1 MREVFHQSLEDLQN
15 RLVEI
20 ADLVTVSIDKAT
32 RAFAT
37 SDVALAE
44 EVIAD
49 DAKIDELAV
58 ALDEQAIE
66 ILARQQPVAR
76 DLRIVV
82 TALRVSASLERMG
95 DMSEHISQL
104 ARLRFPERAV
114 PKGLKG
120 TFTKMGELDVEIAR
134 TLSELLR
141 TQDLRLADA
150 IRNTDDDIDELHASV
165 FEKVLSD
172 NWKGE
177 ATATVDATLAS
188 RYHER
193 FADHAVAVAKKVVYL
208 ATGDWHVDEED
219 IALAVEQQELGHA
232 CADVTKAGCPRASGL
247 RHMVLTSCPGPR
259 RRQHRRQRPPGRGS
273 GRGRW
278 GRCSRR
284 ARTPA
289 GCRWGC

>member
-1 MREVFHQSLEDLQN
+1 MREVFHQSLEELQSQ
-15 RLVEI
+15 LAEI
-20 ADLVTVSIDKAT
+20 ADLVTVAIQKAT
-32 RAFAT
+32 TAFAE

-49 DAKIDELAV
+49 DAKIDDLAG

-76 DLRIVV
+76 DLRIVI

-95 DMSEHISQL
+95 DMAEHIAQL

-120 TFTKMGELDVEIAR
+120 TFRRMGELDVQIAG
-134 TLSELLR
+134 TLADLLR
-141 TQDLRLADA
+141 TQDLRFADD
-150 IRNTDDDIDELHASV
+150 IRNADDDVDELHASV

-208 ATGDWHVDEED
+208 ATGDWAVQEED
-219 IALAVEQQELGHA
+219 IALAAEAQSSAAPSAPG
-232 CADVTKAGCPRASGL
+232 ASA
-247 RHMVLTSCPGPR
+247 P
-259 RRQHRRQRPPGRGS
+259 
-273 GRGRW
+273 
-278 GRCSRR
+278 
-284 ARTPA
+284 
-289 GCRWGC
+289 

>member
-1 MREVFHQSLEDLQN
+1 MREVFHQSLEDLQSGI
-15 RLVEI
+15 VEI

-49 DAKIDELAV
+49 DANIDKLAV
-58 ALDEQAIE
+58 ALDELAIE

-95 DMSEHISQL
+95 DMSEHIAQL
-104 ARLRFPERAV
+104 ARLRFPERAI
-114 PKGLKG
+114 PRGLKG
-120 TFTKMGELDVEIAR
+120 TFVKMGELDVEISR
-134 TLSELLR
+134 TLSDLLR
-141 TQDLRLADA
+141 TGDLRFADT
-150 IRNTDDDIDELHASV
+150 IRNADDDVDELHASV

-193 FADHAVAVAKKVVYL
+193 FADHAVAVAKKMVYL
-208 ATGDWHVDEED
+208 ATGDWRVSEAE
-219 IALAVEQQELGHA
+219 IALAVEQQRELGHA
-232 CADVTKAGCPRASGL
+232 
-247 RHMVLTSCPGPR
+247 
-259 RRQHRRQRPPGRGS
+259 
-273 GRGRW
+273 
-278 GRCSRR
+278 
-284 ARTPA
+284 
-289 GCRWGC
+289 

>member
-1 MREVFHQSLEDLQN
+1 MREVFHQSLEELQTQ
-15 RLVEI
+15 LAEI
-20 ADLVTVSIDKAT
+20 ADLVTVAIQKAT
-32 RAFAT
+32 TAFAE

-76 DLRIVV
+76 DLRIVI

-95 DMSEHISQL
+95 DMAEHIAQL

-120 TFTKMGELDVEIAR
+120 TFRRMGELDVQIAG
-134 TLSELLR
+134 TLAELLR
-141 TQDLRLADA
+141 TQNLRFADE
-150 IRNTDDDIDELHASV
+150 IRNADDDVDELHASV

-208 ATGDWHVDEED
+208 ATGDWAVQEED
-219 IALAVEQQELGHA
+219 IALAAEAQSS
-232 CADVTKAGCPRASGL
+232 VT
-247 RHMVLTSCPGPR
+247 
-259 RRQHRRQRPPGRGS
+259 PP
-273 GRGRW
+273 
-278 GRCSRR
+278 
-284 ARTPA
+284 APPA
-289 GCRWGC
+289 F

>member
-1 MREVFHQSLEDLQN
+1 MACSSSATASSSMRASSAMTSSASATSLVANE
-15 RLVEI
+15 RV
-20 ADLVTVSIDKAT
+20 AFSIDKAT

-76 DLRIVV
+76 DLRVVV

-95 DMSEHISQL
+95 DMSEHIAQL
-104 ARLRFPERAV
+104 ARLRFPERAI

-120 TFTKMGELDVEIAR
+120 TFTRMGELDVEIAR

-141 TQDLRLADA
+141 TQDLRLADT
-150 IRNTDDDIDELHASV
+150 IRNADDDVDELHASV

-177 ATATVDATLAS
+177 AGATVDATLAS

-208 ATGDWHVDEED
+208 ATGDWAVDEED
-219 IALAVEQQELGHA
+219 IALAVEAQAEA
-232 CADVTKAGCPRASGL
+232 EAGSGL
-247 RHMVLTSCPGPR
+247 
-259 RRQHRRQRPPGRGS
+259 
-273 GRGRW
+273 
-278 GRCSRR
+278 
-284 ARTPA
+284 A
-289 GCRWGC
+289 

>member
-95 DMSEHISQL
+95 DMSEHIAQL
-104 ARLRFPERAV
+104 ARLRFPERAI

-120 TFTKMGELDVEIAR
+120 TFVKMGELDVEVAR
-134 TLSELLR
+134 TLTELLR
-141 TQDLRLADA
+141 TEDLALVETLRNLDDQLDDRHLA
-150 IRNTDDDIDELHASV
+150 V

-172 NWKGE
+172 NWQGE
-177 ATATVDATLAS
+177 AAATVDATLAS
-188 RYHER
+188 RYLER
-193 FADHAVAVAKKVVYL
+193 FADHAVSVAKKVAYL
-208 ATGDWHVDEED
+208 ATGDWTPDTNT
-219 IALAVEQQELGHA
+219 IAVIA
-232 CADVTKAGCPRASGL
+232 ASGEL
-247 RHMVLTSCPGPR
+247 LD
-259 RRQHRRQRPPGRGS
+259 
-273 GRGRW
+273 
-278 GRCSRR
+278 
-284 ARTPA
+284 
-289 GCRWGC
+289 

>member
-1 MREVFHQSLEDLQN
+1 MREVFHQSLEDLQS

-95 DMSEHISQL
+95 DMSEHIAQL
-104 ARLRFPERAV
+104 ARLRFPERAI

-120 TFTKMGELDVEIAR
+120 TFVKMGELDVEVAR
-134 TLSELLR
+134 TLAELLR
-141 TQDLRLADA
+141 TQDLRFADA
-150 IRNTDDDIDELHASV
+150 IRNADDDVDELHATV

-208 ATGDWHVDEED
+208 STGDWAVAED
-219 IALAVEQQELGHA
+219 DAPAA
-232 CADVTKAGCPRASGL
+232 AASG
-247 RHMVLTSCPGPR
+247 
-259 RRQHRRQRPPGRGS
+259 
-273 GRGRW
+273 
-278 GRCSRR
+278 SR
-284 ARTPA
+284 
-289 GCRWGC
+289 

>member
-1 MREVFHQSLEDLQN
+1 MREVFHQSLEDLQG

-49 DAKIDELAV
+49 DAKIDALAV
-58 ALDEQAIE
+58 TLDEQAIE

-95 DMSEHISQL
+95 DMSEHIAQL
-104 ARLRFPERAV
+104 ARLRFPERAI

-120 TFTKMGELDVEIAR
+120 TFVKMGELDVEISR

-141 TQDLRLADA
+141 TGDLRFADT
-150 IRNTDDDIDELHASV
+150 IRNADDDVDELHASV

-193 FADHAVAVAKKVVYL
+193 FADHAVAIAKKMVYL
-208 ATGDWHVDEED
+208 STGDWQVSEAE
-219 IALAVEQQELGHA
+219 IALAAEQQQEFGHA
-232 CADVTKAGCPRASGL
+232 
-247 RHMVLTSCPGPR
+247 
-259 RRQHRRQRPPGRGS
+259 
-273 GRGRW
+273 
-278 GRCSRR
+278 
-284 ARTPA
+284 
-289 GCRWGC
+289 

>member
-95 DMSEHISQL
+95 DMSEHIAQL
-104 ARLRFPERAV
+104 ARLRFPERAI

-120 TFTKMGELDVEIAR
+120 TFVKMGELDVEVAR

-141 TQDLRLADA
+141 TQDLRFADA
-150 IRNTDDDIDELHASV
+150 IRNADDDVDELHATV

-193 FADHAVAVAKKVVYL
+193 FADHAVSVARRVVYL
-208 ATGDWHVDEED
+208 VTGEYDGAVDHEDEED
-219 IALAVEQQELGHA
+219 R
-232 CADVTKAGCPRASGL
+232 ADEATLESRAG
-247 RHMVLTSCPGPR
+247 
-259 RRQHRRQRPPGRGS
+259 
-273 GRGRW
+273 
-278 GRCSRR
+278 
-284 ARTPA
+284 
-289 GCRWGC
+289 

>member
-1 MREVFHQSLEDLQN
+1 MREVFHQSLEDLQS

-20 ADLVTVSIDKAT
+20 ADLVTVAIDKAT

-49 DAKIDELAV
+49 DAKIDTLA
-58 ALDEQAIE
+58 ATLDEQAIE

-82 TALRVSASLERMG
+82 TALRVSASIERMG
-95 DMSEHISQL
+95 DMAEHIAQL
-104 ARLRFPERAV
+104 ARLRFPERAI

-120 TFTKMGELDVEIAR
+120 TFVKMGELDVEVSR

-141 TQDLRLADA
+141 TGDLRLADA
-150 IRNTDDDIDELHASV
+150 IRNADDDVDELHASV

-193 FADHAVAVAKKVVYL
+193 FADHAVAVAKKMVYL
-208 ATGDWHVDEED
+208 ATGDWQVSEAE
-219 IALAVEQQELGHA
+219 IALAVEQQQELGHA
-232 CADVTKAGCPRASGL
+232 
-247 RHMVLTSCPGPR
+247 
-259 RRQHRRQRPPGRGS
+259 
-273 GRGRW
+273 
-278 GRCSRR
+278 
-284 ARTPA
+284 
-289 GCRWGC
+289 